1 MASILD
7 VIGAAIVGSL
17 VLLMMFTSLFNMQVI
32 NYNTQIQT
40 NLSQMS
46 EDLIT
51 GRTVGNVNYLGLET
65 YLSKVGAGVPETTD
79 PIIEATSYSFK
90 FLGKVNSTSSIY
102 STFHFV
108 QESLTSDGYPLYV
121 YQDDMSSGNHILGP
135 FWLADSLDI
144 TYYDMNNLKIISP
157 DSNHDSIRSA
167 KVSLSFFYN
176 THRPDIDK
184 KLLRHNIVL
193 WKYFKNLYL

>member
-1 MASILD
+1 MASLLD

-17 VLLMMFTSLFNMQVI
+17 VLLMMFSSLFNMQVI
-32 NYNTQIQT
+32 NYNTQIQS

-51 GRTVGNVNYLGLET
+51 GRSVGSTNYLGLET

-79 PIIEATSYSFK
+79 PIIEATSNSFE
-90 FLGKVNSTSSIY
+90 FLGKVNSTSSI

-108 QESLTSDGYPLYV
+108 QEALTSDGYPLYV
-121 YQDDMSSGNHILGP
+121 YQDGSQILGP

-144 TYYDMNNLKIISP
+144 TYYDVSNNLVSSP
-157 DSNHDSIRSA
+157 DSNHGSIRSVE
-167 KVSLSFFYN
+167 VSLSFFYS
-176 THRPDIDK
+176 THQPEIDK
-184 KLLRHNIVL
+184 RSLTHNIVL